1 MTKYEVTAYIQIPV
15 FLTVEA
21 ETPAEALG
29 KGSEDIEMGL
39 GVHGD
44 QFWQDEYSMWD
55 LDADKPVPIDWE
67 ETK

>member
-21 ETPAEALG
+21 ATPAEALE
-29 KGSEDIEMGL
+29 KGSNDIENGL
-39 GVHGD
+39 GAHGD

-55 LDADKPVPIDWE
+55 LDADKPVLIEWQAN
-67 ETK
+67 K